1 MKKIIALFLVAI
13 LAFSLVACSM
23 MKDKTDTTTNPPA
36 NSNNANNNS
45 ANAGESGN
53 AGNSGNSGNAGN
65 SDNTKNT
72 ENMLESM
79 IPDIST
85 NVSTEGQR

>member
-45 ANAGESGN
+45 ANAG
-53 AGNSGNSGNAGN
+53 NSGNSGNAGN

>member
-53 AGNSGNSGNAGN
+53 SGNSGNAGN